1 MKYILFFILLISSS
15 SFAQVSMNTSG
26 GNVANSSGSV
36 SFSVGQL
43 LVNNVNNSNM
53 ISVQQG
59 VQFPYEIFGLGI
71 NSSTL
76 LNSFMKIY
84 PNPTSYILN
93 IDVQNID
100 LVNLVVE
107 VYDSQNKLLFS
118 EKLYSNNNKIE
129 LDELSPGLYYTIIH
143 NNFGFL
149 YTQKIIKY

>member
-26 GNVANSSGSV
+26 GNVTNSSGSV

-59 VQFPYEIFGLGI
+59 VQFPYEIFALGI

-84 PNPTSYILN
+84 PNPTSSILN
-93 IDVQNID
+93 IEIQNID

-118 EKLYSNNNKIE
+118 EKLYSNNNRIE
-129 LDELSPGLYYTIIH
+129 LDELSPGLYYTIIR